1 MKLYMVF
8 LTLSLPFTRL
18 FAFQNK
24 AFFHSTCM
32 DGSRAVSTQKLFAR
46 QKKNVDAKSA
56 AAAEL
61 YKPRT
66 ENQALYVK
74 YLTDIASPI
83 VVGVG
88 PAGSGKT
95 LFACNQAV
103 AALRAGFI
111 QKIILTRPIVP
122 VEEDIGFL
130 PGTLINKMDPWTR
143 PIFDILL
150 EFYPQK
156 DIDSMLRNGVLEI
169 SPLAYMRGRTF
180 KNAFVIADEMQN
192 SSPNQM
198 LMLTTRIG
206 EHSKLVITGD
216 LVQSDRSTANGLA
229 DFIGKI
235 RAYEKM
241 YPVDLAI
248 LKRSRELKQ
257 KDPLGIRIVEMENQ
271 DIQRSPI
278 VAKLLEIYSSGRGT
292 TVPPTT
298 PSLWGNAVSPTTPS
312 FPGVAIGQGGGV
324 GLGQD
329 GDDLDDVLG
338 HGISNST
345 SKGVFWKNIYCS
357 VEDTILNQRRIKSAP
372 ADSHSSWSMADKDL
386 NDAPEGRIEIF
397 SGLKNGA
404 TNTTS
409 IHNTTTTNTT
419 SIHNT
424 TTTNATVNI
433 SLNNIPGVSS
443 QTAEK
448 YKNIRDNDAALM
460 PLRSNITKSNYY
472 PWKPMDI

>member
-1 MKLYMVF
+1 MG
-8 LTLSLPFTRL
+8 
-18 FAFQNK
+18 FQNK
-24 AFFHSTCM
+24 AFLRSIHGLGT
-32 DGSRAVSTQKLFAR
+32 RALSSHKLFAR
-46 QKKNVDAKSA
+46 QKKNADSKTT
-56 AAAEL
+56 AAEL

-74 YLTDIASPI
+74 YLTDISTPI

-103 AALRAGFI
+103 AALRAGFV

-130 PGTLINKMDPWTR
+130 PGSLINKMDPWTR

-156 DIDSMLRNGVLEI
+156 DIDSMLHNGVLEI

-180 KNAFVIADEMQN
+180 KRAFVIADEMQN

-206 EHSKLVITGD
+206 EQSKLVITGD
-216 LVQSDRSTANGLA
+216 LAQSDRGSVNGLA

-235 RAYEKM
+235 RAYEKT
-241 YPVDLAI
+241 VHTDLVETTR
-248 LKRSRELKQ
+248 KHDKES
-257 KDPLGIRIVEMENQ
+257 LGIRIVEMENQ

-278 VAKLLEIYSSGRGT
+278 VAKLLKIYGGGT

-312 FPGVAIGQGGGV
+312 FPGVGIGQRGGV
-324 GLGQD
+324 GVGQD
-329 GDDLDDVLG
+329 GDDLDDVIG

-345 SKGVFWKNIYCS
+345 TKDVFWKNIYCS

-372 ADSHSSWSMADKDL
+372 ADSHSSWSMTDKDL

-397 SGLKNGA
+397 SGLKNVA

-409 IHNTTTTNTT
+409 IH
-419 SIHNT
+419 
-424 TTTNATVNI
+424 TTNATVNI
-433 SLNNIPGVSS
+433 SLNNIPGVASH
-443 QTAEK
+443 TAQL
-448 YKNIRDNDAALM
+448 YKNIPDNDAALI

>member
-8 LTLSLPFTRL
+8 LSLSLQFTRIIG
-18 FAFQNK
+18 FQNK
-24 AFFHSTCM
+24 AFFHTINGL
-32 DGSRAVSTQKLFAR
+32 GSRELSTYKLFAR
-46 QKKNVDAKSA
+46 NKKNMDSKPS
-56 AAAEL
+56 AAEL

-74 YLTDIASPI
+74 YLTDISTPI

-103 AALRAGFI
+103 AALRAGFV

-130 PGTLINKMDPWTR
+130 PGSLINKMDPWTR

-156 DIDSMLRNGVLEI
+156 DIDNMLHNGVLEI

-180 KNAFVIADEMQN
+180 KRAFVIADEMQN

-206 EHSKLVITGD
+206 EQSKLVITGD
-216 LVQSDRSTANGLA
+216 LVQSDRGSVNGLA

-235 RAYEKM
+235 RAYEKT
-241 YPVDLAI
+241 VHTDLVETRR
-248 LKRSRELKQ
+248 KHDKES
-257 KDPLGIRIVEMENQ
+257 LGIRIVEMENQ

-278 VAKLLEIYSSGRGT
+278 VAKLLKIYGGGT

-298 PSLWGNAVSPTTPS
+298 PSLPGGNVGAR
-312 FPGVAIGQGGGV
+312 GGV
-324 GLGQD
+324 GLGEKGGARVGVNGGVRLGEEVD
-329 GDDLDDVLG
+329 DILAYGVDVSDTIRAGDNM
-338 HGISNST
+338 NST
-345 SKGVFWKNIYCS
+345 TKGVFWKSIYCS
-357 VEDTILNQRRIKSAP
+357 VEDTIL
-372 ADSHSSWSMADKDL
+372 
-386 NDAPEGRIEIF
+386 
-397 SGLKNGA
+397 KNVA

-409 IHNTTTTNTT
+409 INNTM
-419 SIHNT
+419 
-424 TTTNATVNI
+424 TTNATVNI
-433 SLNNIPGVSS
+433 SLNNIPGVAS
-443 QTAEK
+443 QTVENHK
-448 YKNIRDNDAALM
+448 SIRDSDAALM
-460 PLRSNITKSNYY
+460 PLRSNITKSKYY
-472 PWKPMDI
+472 PWEPMDI

>member
-8 LTLSLPFTRL
+8 LSLSLQFTRIIG
-18 FAFQNK
+18 FQNK
-24 AFFHSTCM
+24 AFFHTINGL
-32 DGSRAVSTQKLFAR
+32 GSRELSTYKLFAR
-46 QKKNVDAKSA
+46 NKKNMDSNPS
-56 AAAEL
+56 AAEL

-74 YLTDIASPI
+74 YLTDISTPI

-103 AALRAGFI
+103 AALRAGFV

-130 PGTLINKMDPWTR
+130 PGSLINKMDPWTR

-156 DIDSMLRNGVLEI
+156 DIDNMLHNGVLEI

-180 KNAFVIADEMQN
+180 KRAFVIADEMQN

-206 EHSKLVITGD
+206 EQSKLVITGD
-216 LVQSDRSTANGLA
+216 LVQSDRGSVNGLA

-241 YPVDLAI
+241 YPVDLAA
-248 LKRSRELKQ
+248 LKRNRELKH

-278 VAKLLEIYSSGRGT
+278 VAKLLKIYGGET
-292 TVPPTT
+292 
-298 PSLWGNAVSPTTPS
+298 LVSPTTPS
-312 FPGVAIGQGGGV
+312 FSSARGETEVDDILAYGVDVSDNIRPGGNM
-324 GLGQD
+324 
-329 GDDLDDVLG
+329 
-338 HGISNST
+338 NST
-345 SKGVFWKNIYCS
+345 TKGVFWKSIYCS
-357 VEDTILNQRRIKSAP
+357 VEDTIL
-372 ADSHSSWSMADKDL
+372 
-386 NDAPEGRIEIF
+386 
-397 SGLKNGA
+397 KNVA
-404 TNTTS
+404 
-409 IHNTTTTNTT
+409 TNTT

-433 SLNNIPGVSS
+433 SLNNIPGVASH
-443 QTAEK
+443 TVENH
-448 YKNIRDNDAALM
+448 KNIRDNDAALM
-460 PLRSNITKSNYY
+460 PLRSNITKSKYY
-472 PWKPMDI
+472 PWEPMDI

>member
-8 LTLSLPFTRL
+8 LSLSLQFTRIIG
-18 FAFQNK
+18 FQNK
-24 AFFHSTCM
+24 AFFHSIHGLGT
-32 DGSRAVSTQKLFAR
+32 RALSSHKLFAR
-46 QKKNVDAKSA
+46 NKKNVDSKPSA
-56 AAAEL
+56 TEL

-74 YLTDIASPI
+74 YLTDISTPI

-103 AALRAGFI
+103 AALRAGFV

-130 PGTLINKMDPWTR
+130 PGSLINKMDPWTR

-156 DIDSMLRNGVLEI
+156 DIDSMLHNGVLEI

-180 KNAFVIADEMQN
+180 KRAFVIADEMQN

-206 EHSKLVITGD
+206 EQSKLVITGD
-216 LVQSDRSTANGLA
+216 LVQSDRGSVNGLA

-235 RAYEKM
+235 RAYEKT
-241 YPVDLAI
+241 VHTDLVETRR
-248 LKRSRELKQ
+248 KNYKES
-257 KDPLGIRIVEMENQ
+257 LGIRIIEMENQ

-278 VAKLLEIYSSGRGT
+278 VAKLLKIYGGET
-292 TVPPTT
+292 K
-298 PSLWGNAVSPTTPS
+298 VSPTTPS
-312 FPGVAIGQGGGV
+312 FSSARVGVNVGERLGEEVDDILAYGV
-324 GLGQD
+324 D
-329 GDDLDDVLG
+329 VSDNVRAGDNM
-338 HGISNST
+338 NST

-357 VEDTILNQRRIKSAP
+357 VEDTIL
-372 ADSHSSWSMADKDL
+372 
-386 NDAPEGRIEIF
+386 
-397 SGLKNGA
+397 KNVA
-404 TNTTS
+404 
-409 IHNTTTTNTT
+409 TNTT

-433 SLNNIPGVSS
+433 SLNNIPGVACH
-443 QTAEK
+443 TVENH
-448 YKNIRDNDAALM
+448 KNIRDNDAALM
-460 PLRSNITKSNYY
+460 PLRSNITKSKYY
-472 PWKPMDI
+472 PWEPMDI

>member
-1 MKLYMVF
+1 MG
-8 LTLSLPFTRL
+8 
-18 FAFQNK
+18 FQNK
-24 AFFHSTCM
+24 AFFHTINGL
-32 DGSRAVSTQKLFAR
+32 GSRELSTYKLFAR
-46 QKKNVDAKSA
+46 NKKNMDAKPP
-56 AAAEL
+56 AAEL

-66 ENQALYVK
+66 DNQALYVK
-74 YLTDIASPI
+74 YLTDISTPI

-103 AALRAGFI
+103 AALRAGFV

-130 PGTLINKMDPWTR
+130 PGSLINKMDPWTR

-156 DIDSMLRNGVLEI
+156 DIDSMLHNGVLEI

-180 KNAFVIADEMQN
+180 KRAFVIADEMQN

-206 EHSKLVITGD
+206 EQSKLVITGD
-216 LVQSDRSTANGLA
+216 LVQSDRGSVNGLA

-241 YPVDLAI
+241 YPVDLAA
-248 LKRSRELKQ
+248 LKRNRELKH

-278 VAKLLEIYSSGRGT
+278 VAKLLKIYSSSRGT

-298 PSLWGNAVSPTTPS
+298 PSL
-312 FPGVAIGQGGGV
+312 PGVAIGQRGGQGV
-324 GLGQD
+324 GQGVGQRGGQGVGQGVGQD
-329 GDDLDDVLG
+329 SDDLDDVLG
-338 HGISNST
+338 NGVSNST
-345 SKGVFWKNIYCS
+345 TKDVFWKSIYCS
-357 VEDTILNQRRIKSAP
+357 VEDTIL
-372 ADSHSSWSMADKDL
+372 
-386 NDAPEGRIEIF
+386 
-397 SGLKNGA
+397 KNVG

-409 IHNTTTTNTT
+409 IQN
-419 SIHNT
+419 
-424 TTTNATVNI
+424 TTNATVNI
-433 SLNNIPGVSS
+433 SLNNIPGVSTRTVENHKS
-443 QTAEK
+443 
-448 YKNIRDNDAALM
+448 IRDSDAALM

-472 PWKPMDI
+472 PWEPMDI

>member
-8 LTLSLPFTRL
+8 LSLSLPFTRIMG
-18 FAFQNK
+18 FQNK
-24 AFFHSTCM
+24 AFLRSIHGLGT
-32 DGSRAVSTQKLFAR
+32 RALSSHKLFAR

-56 AAAEL
+56 VTEL

-74 YLTDIASPI
+74 YLTDISTPI

-103 AALRAGFI
+103 AALRAGFV

-130 PGTLINKMDPWTR
+130 PGSLINKMDPWTR

-156 DIDSMLRNGVLEI
+156 DIDSMLHNGVLEI

-180 KNAFVIADEMQN
+180 KRAFVIADEMQN

-206 EHSKLVITGD
+206 EQSKLVITGD
-216 LVQSDRSTANGLA
+216 LAQSDRGSANGLA

-235 RAYEKM
+235 RAYEKT
-241 YPVDLAI
+241 VHTDLVETTR
-248 LKRSRELKQ
+248 KHDKES
-257 KDPLGIRIVEMENQ
+257 LGIHIVEMENQ

-278 VAKLLEIYSSGRGT
+278 VAKLLKIYSSRGT

-298 PSLWGNAVSPTTPS
+298 PSLWGNVVSPTTPS
-312 FPGVAIGQGGGV
+312 FPGVGIGGRGTTVPGVAI
-324 GLGQD
+324 GQD

-338 HGISNST
+338 HGVSNST

-357 VEDTILNQRRIKSAP
+357 VEDTVLNQRRIKSAP
-372 ADSHSSWSMADKDL
+372 ADSHSSWSMTDKDL
-386 NDAPEGRIEIF
+386 NDAPEERIEIF
-397 SGLKNGA
+397 SGLKNVV
-404 TNTTS
+404 S
-409 IHNTTTTNTT
+409 
-419 SIHNT
+419 ST

-433 SLNNIPGVSS
+433 SLNNIPGVASH
-443 QTAEK
+443 TAQL
-448 YKNIRDNDAALM
+448 YKNIPDNDAALI

>member
-8 LTLSLPFTRL
+8 LSLSLPFTRV
-18 FAFQNK
+18 FGFQNK
-24 AFFHSTCM
+24 AFLRSIHGLGTRSL
-32 DGSRAVSTQKLFAR
+32 SSHKLFAR
-46 QKKNVDAKSA
+46 QKKNADSKTT
-56 AAAEL
+56 AAEL

-74 YLTDIASPI
+74 YLTDISTPI

-103 AALRAGFI
+103 AALRAGFV

-130 PGTLINKMDPWTR
+130 PGSLINKMDPWTR

-156 DIDSMLRNGVLEI
+156 DIDSMLHNGVLEI

-180 KNAFVIADEMQN
+180 KRAFVIADEMQN

-206 EHSKLVITGD
+206 EQSKLVITGD
-216 LVQSDRSTANGLA
+216 LAQSDRGSVNGLA

-235 RAYEKM
+235 RAYEKT
-241 YPVDLAI
+241 VHTDLVETTR
-248 LKRSRELKQ
+248 KHDKES
-257 KDPLGIRIVEMENQ
+257 LGIRIVEMENQ

-278 VAKLLEIYSSGRGT
+278 VAKLLKIYGGGT

-298 PSLWGNAVSPTTPS
+298 PSLWGNAVSPTSPS
-312 FPGVAIGQGGGV
+312 FPGVGIGQRGGV
-324 GLGQD
+324 GVGQEV
-329 GDDLDDVLG
+329 GQGLDDLDDILG
-338 HGISNST
+338 NGVSNST
-345 SKGVFWKNIYCS
+345 SKAVFWKNIYCS
-357 VEDTILNQRRIKSAP
+357 VEDTVLNQRRIKSAP
-372 ADSHSSWSMADKDL
+372 ADSHSSRSMTDKDV
-386 NDAPEGRIEIF
+386 NDA
-397 SGLKNGA
+397 L
-404 TNTTS
+404 NTSS
-409 IHNTTTTNTT
+409 IY
-419 SIHNT
+419 II

-433 SLNNIPGVSS
+433 SLNNIPGVASH
-443 QTAEK
+443 TAQL
-448 YKNIRDNDAALM
+448 YKNIPDNDAALI

>member
-8 LTLSLPFTRL
+8 LSLSLPFTRV
-18 FAFQNK
+18 FGFQNK
-24 AFFHSTCM
+24 AFLRSIHGLGTRSL
-32 DGSRAVSTQKLFAR
+32 SSHKLFAR
-46 QKKNVDAKSA
+46 QKKNADSKST
-56 AAAEL
+56 AAEL

-74 YLTDIASPI
+74 YLTDISTPI

-103 AALRAGFI
+103 AALRAGFV

-130 PGTLINKMDPWTR
+130 PGSLINKMDPWTR

-156 DIDSMLRNGVLEI
+156 DIDSMLHNGVLEI

-180 KNAFVIADEMQN
+180 KLAFVIADEMQN

-206 EHSKLVITGD
+206 EQSKLVITGD
-216 LVQSDRSTANGLA
+216 LAQSDRGSMNGLA

-235 RAYEKM
+235 RAYEKT
-241 YPVDLAI
+241 VHTDLVETTR
-248 LKRSRELKQ
+248 KHDKES
-257 KDPLGIRIVEMENQ
+257 LGIRIVEMENQ

-278 VAKLLEIYSSGRGT
+278 VAKLLKIYGGGT

-312 FPGVAIGQGGGV
+312 LWGNAVSPTTPSFPGVGIGQGGGV
-324 GLGQD
+324 GVGQGGGVGVGQD
-329 GDDLDDVLG
+329 GDDLDDVIG

-345 SKGVFWKNIYCS
+345 TKDVFWKNIYCS
-357 VEDTILNQRRIKSAP
+357 VEDTVLNQRRIKSAP
-372 ADSHSSWSMADKDL
+372 ADSHSSRSMTDKDL
-386 NDAPEGRIEIF
+386 
-397 SGLKNGA
+397 KNVA

-409 IHNTTTTNTT
+409 IH
-419 SIHNT
+419 
-424 TTTNATVNI
+424 TTNATGNI
-433 SLNNIPGVSS
+433 SLNNIPGVASH
-443 QTAEK
+443 TAEL
-448 YKNIRDNDAALM
+448 YKNIPDNDAALI

>member
-1 MKLYMVF
+1 MVF
-8 LTLSLPFTRL
+8 LSLSLQFTRIIG
-18 FAFQNK
+18 FQNK
-24 AFFHSTCM
+24 AFFHSIHGLGT
-32 DGSRAVSTQKLFAR
+32 RALSSHKLFAR
-46 QKKNVDAKSA
+46 NKKNVDSKPSA
-56 AAAEL
+56 TEL

-74 YLTDIASPI
+74 YLTDISTPI

-103 AALRAGFI
+103 AALRAGFV

-130 PGTLINKMDPWTR
+130 PGSLINKMDPWTR

-156 DIDSMLRNGVLEI
+156 DIDSMLHNGVLEI

-180 KNAFVIADEMQN
+180 KRAFVIADEMQN

-206 EHSKLVITGD
+206 EQSKLVITGD
-216 LVQSDRSTANGLA
+216 LVQSDRGSVNGLA

-235 RAYEKM
+235 RAYEKT
-241 YPVDLAI
+241 VHTDLVETRR
-248 LKRSRELKQ
+248 KNYKES
-257 KDPLGIRIVEMENQ
+257 LGIRIIEMENQ

-278 VAKLLEIYSSGRGT
+278 VAKLLKIYGGET
-292 TVPPTT
+292 K
-298 PSLWGNAVSPTTPS
+298 VSPTTPS
-312 FPGVAIGQGGGV
+312 FSSARVGVNVGERLGEEVDDILAYGV
-324 GLGQD
+324 D
-329 GDDLDDVLG
+329 VSDNVRAGDNM
-338 HGISNST
+338 NST

-357 VEDTILNQRRIKSAP
+357 VEDTIL
-372 ADSHSSWSMADKDL
+372 
-386 NDAPEGRIEIF
+386 
-397 SGLKNGA
+397 KNVA
-404 TNTTS
+404 
-409 IHNTTTTNTT
+409 TNTT

-433 SLNNIPGVSS
+433 SLNNIPGVACH
-443 QTAEK
+443 TVENH
-448 YKNIRDNDAALM
+448 KNIRDNDAALM
-460 PLRSNITKSNYY
+460 PLRSNITKSKYY
-472 PWKPMDI
+472 PWEPMDI

>member
-1 MKLYMVF
+1 MKLIMY
-8 LTLSLPFTRL
+8 LITLSLQFSRTISFQHKAIFTNLNRH
-18 FAFQNK
+18 
-24 AFFHSTCM
+24 FHSSPLLYARPKKIDKINDNTYNKNY
-32 DGSRAVSTQKLFAR
+32 DKVS
-46 QKKNVDAKSA
+46 SS
-56 AAAEL
+56 L

-74 YLTDIASPI
+74 YLTDITTPI

-156 DIDSMLRNGVLEI
+156 DIDSMLHNGVLEI

-180 KNAFVIADEMQN
+180 KRAFVIADEMQN

-206 EHSKLVITGD
+206 EQSKLVITGD
-216 LVQSDRSTANGLA
+216 LAQSARGSMNGLA

-235 RAYEKM
+235 RAYEKT
-241 YPVDLAI
+241 VHTDLVETTR
-248 LKRSRELKQ
+248 KHDKES
-257 KDPLGIRIVEMENQ
+257 LGIRIVEMENQ

-278 VAKLLEIYSSGRGT
+278 VAKLLKIYGGGT

-298 PSLWGNAVSPTTPS
+298 PS
-312 FPGVAIGQGGGV
+312 FPGMRLNERGGV
-324 GLGQD
+324 GAGQEV
-329 GDDLDDVLG
+329 GQEVGQGLDDLDDILG
-338 HGISNST
+338 DGVSNST

-357 VEDTILNQRRIKSAP
+357 VEDTVLNQRRIKSAP
-372 ADSHSSWSMADKDL
+372 ADSHSSWSMTDKDL

-397 SGLKNGA
+397 SGLKNVA

-409 IHNTTTTNTT
+409 IH
-419 SIHNT
+419 
-424 TTTNATVNI
+424 TTNATVNI
-433 SLNNIPGVSS
+433 SLNNIPGVASH
-443 QTAEK
+443 TAQL
-448 YKNIRDNDAALM
+448 YKNIPDNDAALI

>member
-8 LTLSLPFTRL
+8 LSLSLPFTCV
-18 FAFQNK
+18 FGFQNK
-24 AFFHSTCM
+24 AFLRSIHGLGTRSL
-32 DGSRAVSTQKLFAR
+32 SSHKLFAR
-46 QKKNVDAKSA
+46 QKKNADSKTT
-56 AAAEL
+56 AAEL

-74 YLTDIASPI
+74 YLTDISTPI

-103 AALRAGFI
+103 AALRAGFV

-130 PGTLINKMDPWTR
+130 PGSLINKMDPWTR

-156 DIDSMLRNGVLEI
+156 DIDSMLHNGVLEI

-180 KNAFVIADEMQN
+180 KRAFVIADEMQN

-206 EHSKLVITGD
+206 EQSKLVITGD
-216 LVQSDRSTANGLA
+216 LVQSDRGSVNGLA

-235 RAYEKM
+235 RAYEKT
-241 YPVDLAI
+241 VHTDLVETTR
-248 LKRSRELKQ
+248 KHDKES
-257 KDPLGIRIVEMENQ
+257 LGIRIVEMENQ

-278 VAKLLEIYSSGRGT
+278 VAKLLKIYGGGT

-312 FPGVAIGQGGGV
+312 FPGVGIGQRGGV
-324 GLGQD
+324 GVGQD
-329 GDDLDDVLG
+329 GDDLDDVIG

-345 SKGVFWKNIYCS
+345 TKDVFWKNIYCS

-372 ADSHSSWSMADKDL
+372 ADSHSSWSMTDKDL

-397 SGLKNGA
+397 SGLKNVA

-409 IHNTTTTNTT
+409 IH
-419 SIHNT
+419 
-424 TTTNATVNI
+424 TTNATVNI
-433 SLNNIPGVSS
+433 SLNNIPGVACH
-443 QTAEK
+443 TVENH
-448 YKNIRDNDAALM
+448 KNIRDNDAALM
-460 PLRSNITKSNYY
+460 PLRSNITKSKYY
-472 PWKPMDI
+472 PWEPMDI

>member
-8 LTLSLPFTRL
+8 LSLSLPFTRV
-18 FAFQNK
+18 FGFQNK
-24 AFFHSTCM
+24 AFLRSIHGLGT
-32 DGSRAVSTQKLFAR
+32 RALSSHKLFAR
-46 QKKNVDAKSA
+46 QKKNADSKTT
-56 AAAEL
+56 AAEL

-74 YLTDIASPI
+74 YLTDISTPI

-103 AALRAGFI
+103 AALRAGFV

-130 PGTLINKMDPWTR
+130 PGSLINKMDPWTR

-156 DIDSMLRNGVLEI
+156 DIDSMLHNGVLEI

-180 KNAFVIADEMQN
+180 KRAFVIADEMQN

-206 EHSKLVITGD
+206 EQSKLVITGD
-216 LVQSDRSTANGLA
+216 LAQSDRSAANGLA

-235 RAYEKM
+235 RAYEKT
-241 YPVDLAI
+241 VHTDLVETRR
-248 LKRSRELKQ
+248 KHDKES
-257 KDPLGIRIVEMENQ
+257 LGIRIVEMENQ

-278 VAKLLEIYSSGRGT
+278 VAKLLKIYGGGT

-298 PSLWGNAVSPTTPS
+298 PSLPGGNV
-312 FPGVAIGQGGGV
+312 GERGGV
-324 GLGQD
+324 GLGEKGGVGLGEKGGARVGERGGARVGVNGGVGIDQGVD
-329 GDDLDDVLG
+329 DILAYGVEVRAGDNM
-338 HGISNST
+338 NST

-357 VEDTILNQRRIKSAP
+357 VEDTI
-372 ADSHSSWSMADKDL
+372 
-386 NDAPEGRIEIF
+386 F
-397 SGLKNGA
+397 KNVA
-404 TNTTS
+404 
-409 IHNTTTTNTT
+409 TNTT

-433 SLNNIPGVSS
+433 SLNNIPGVVSH
-443 QTAEK
+443 TAQL
-448 YKNIRDNDAALM
+448 YKNIPDNDAALI

>member
-8 LTLSLPFTRL
+8 LSLSLQFTRIIG
-18 FAFQNK
+18 FQNK
-24 AFFHSTCM
+24 AFFHTINGL
-32 DGSRAVSTQKLFAR
+32 GSRELSTYKLFAR
-46 QKKNVDAKSA
+46 NKKNIDAKPFA
-56 AAAEL
+56 NEL

-66 ENQALYVK
+66 DNQALYVK
-74 YLTDIASPI
+74 YLTDISTPI

-103 AALRAGFI
+103 AALRAGFV

-130 PGTLINKMDPWTR
+130 PGSLINKMDPWTR

-156 DIDSMLRNGVLEI
+156 DIDNMLHNGVLEI

-180 KNAFVIADEMQN
+180 KRAFVIADEMQN

-206 EHSKLVITGD
+206 EQSKLVITGD
-216 LVQSDRSTANGLA
+216 LVQSDRGSVNGLA

-241 YPVDLAI
+241 YPVDLAA
-248 LKRSRELKQ
+248 LKRNRELKH

-278 VAKLLEIYSSGRGT
+278 VAKLLKIYGGET
-292 TVPPTT
+292 
-298 PSLWGNAVSPTTPS
+298 LVSPTTPS
-312 FPGVAIGQGGGV
+312 FSSARGETEVDDILAYGVDVSDNVRA
-324 GLGQD
+324 
-329 GDDLDDVLG
+329 GDNM
-338 HGISNST
+338 NST
-345 SKGVFWKNIYCS
+345 TKGVFWKSIYCS
-357 VEDTILNQRRIKSAP
+357 VEDTIL
-372 ADSHSSWSMADKDL
+372 
-386 NDAPEGRIEIF
+386 
-397 SGLKNGA
+397 KNVA

-409 IHNTTTTNTT
+409 INNTM
-419 SIHNT
+419 
-424 TTTNATVNI
+424 TTNATVNI
-433 SLNNIPGVSS
+433 SLNNIPGVAS
-443 QTAEK
+443 QTVENHK
-448 YKNIRDNDAALM
+448 SIRDSDAALM
-460 PLRSNITKSNYY
+460 PLRSNITKSKYY
-472 PWKPMDI
+472 PWEPMDI

>member
-8 LTLSLPFTRL
+8 LTLSIPFTRL

-24 AFFHSTCM
+24 AFFHSTLI
-32 DGSRAVSTQKLFAR
+32 DGSRAFSTQKLYAR
-46 QKKNVDAKSA
+46 QKKNVESKS

-74 YLTDIASPI
+74 YLTDITTPI

-103 AALRAGFI
+103 SALRAGFI

-130 PGTLINKMDPWTR
+130 PGSLINKMDPWTR

-156 DIDSMLRNGVLEI
+156 DIDSMLHNGVLEI

-180 KNAFVIADEMQN
+180 KRAFVIADEMQN

-206 EHSKLVITGD
+206 EQSKLVITGD
-216 LVQSDRSTANGLA
+216 LAQSDRSTANGLA

-241 YPVDLAI
+241 YPVDLAL
-248 LKRSRELKQ
+248 LKRNRELKY

-278 VAKLLEIYSSGRGT
+278 VAKLLDIYSLKGGTTVSPTTPSLWGT

-298 PSLWGNAVSPTTPS
+298 PSL
-312 FPGVAIGQGGGV
+312 PGVAIGQGV
-324 GLGQD
+324 GQD
-329 GDDLDDVLG
+329 GDDLDDVVG
-338 HGISNST
+338 HGVSNST

-357 VEDTILNQRRIKSAP
+357 VEDTIL
-372 ADSHSSWSMADKDL
+372 
-386 NDAPEGRIEIF
+386 
-397 SGLKNGA
+397 KNVA
-404 TNTTS
+404 TNT
-409 IHNTTTTNTT
+409 
-419 SIHNT
+419 IHNT

-433 SLNNIPGVSS
+433 SLNNIPGVASH
-443 QTAEK
+443 TVENH
-448 YKNIRDNDAALM
+448 KNIRDNDAALM
-460 PLRSNITKSNYY
+460 PLRSNITKSKYY
-472 PWKPMDI
+472 PWEPMDI

>member
-1 MKLYMVF
+1 MVF
-8 LTLSLPFTRL
+8 LSLSLQFTRIIG
-18 FAFQNK
+18 FQNK
-24 AFFHSTCM
+24 AFFHSIHGLGTRTL
-32 DGSRAVSTQKLFAR
+32 SSHKLFAR
-46 QKKNVDAKSA
+46 NKKNVDSKPS
-56 AAAEL
+56 AAEL

-74 YLTDIASPI
+74 YLTDISTPI

-103 AALRAGFI
+103 AALRAGFV

-130 PGTLINKMDPWTR
+130 PGSLINKMDPWTR

-156 DIDSMLRNGVLEI
+156 DIDSMLHNGVLEI

-180 KNAFVIADEMQN
+180 KRAFVIADEMQN

-206 EHSKLVITGD
+206 EQSKLVITGD
-216 LVQSDRSTANGLA
+216 LVQSDRGSVNGLA

-235 RAYEKM
+235 RAYEKT
-241 YPVDLAI
+241 VHTDLVETRR
-248 LKRSRELKQ
+248 KNYKEL
-257 KDPLGIRIVEMENQ
+257 LGIRIIEMENQ

-278 VAKLLEIYSSGRGT
+278 VAKLLKIYSRGT
-292 TVPPTT
+292 VVPPTT
-298 PSLWGNAVSPTTPS
+298 PSLPGGNV
-312 FPGVAIGQGGGV
+312 GVNGGV
-324 GLGQD
+324 GIGEKGGARVGLNGGVRLGED
-329 GDDLDDVLG
+329 VDDILAYGVDVSDNIRAGDNM
-338 HGISNST
+338 NST

-357 VEDTILNQRRIKSAP
+357 VEDTIL
-372 ADSHSSWSMADKDL
+372 
-386 NDAPEGRIEIF
+386 
-397 SGLKNGA
+397 KNVA
-404 TNTTS
+404 
-409 IHNTTTTNTT
+409 TNTT

-433 SLNNIPGVSS
+433 SLNNIPGVACH
-443 QTAEK
+443 TVENH
-448 YKNIRDNDAALM
+448 KNIRDNDAALM
-460 PLRSNITKSNYY
+460 PLRSNITKSKYY
-472 PWKPMDI
+472 PWEPMDI

>member
-8 LTLSLPFTRL
+8 LSLSLPFTRIMG
-18 FAFQNK
+18 FQNK
-24 AFFHSTCM
+24 AFLRSIHGLGT
-32 DGSRAVSTQKLFAR
+32 RALSSHKLFAR
-46 QKKNVDAKSA
+46 QKKNADSKTT
-56 AAAEL
+56 AAEL

-74 YLTDIASPI
+74 YLTDISTPI

-103 AALRAGFI
+103 AALRAGFV

-130 PGTLINKMDPWTR
+130 PGSLINKMDPWTR

-156 DIDSMLRNGVLEI
+156 DIDSMLHNGVLEI

-180 KNAFVIADEMQN
+180 KRAFVIADEMQN

-206 EHSKLVITGD
+206 EQSKLVITGD
-216 LVQSDRSTANGLA
+216 LAQSDRGSVNGLA

-235 RAYEKM
+235 RAYEKT
-241 YPVDLAI
+241 VHTDLVETTR
-248 LKRSRELKQ
+248 KHDKES
-257 KDPLGIRIVEMENQ
+257 LGIRIVEMENQ

-278 VAKLLEIYSSGRGT
+278 VAKLLKIYGGGT

-312 FPGVAIGQGGGV
+312 FPGVGIGQRGGV
-324 GLGQD
+324 GVGQD
-329 GDDLDDVLG
+329 GDDLDDVIG

-345 SKGVFWKNIYCS
+345 TKDVFWKNIYCS

-372 ADSHSSWSMADKDL
+372 ADSHSSWSMTDKDL

-397 SGLKNGA
+397 SGLKNVA

-409 IHNTTTTNTT
+409 IH
-419 SIHNT
+419 
-424 TTTNATVNI
+424 TTNATVNI
-433 SLNNIPGVSS
+433 SLNNIPGVASH
-443 QTAEK
+443 TAQL
-448 YKNIRDNDAALM
+448 YKNIPDNDAALI

>member
-8 LTLSLPFTRL
+8 LSLSLQFTRIIG
-18 FAFQNK
+18 FQNK
-24 AFFHSTCM
+24 AFFHTINGL
-32 DGSRAVSTQKLFAR
+32 GSRELSTYKLFAR
-46 QKKNVDAKSA
+46 NKKNVDSKPS
-56 AAAEL
+56 AAEL

-74 YLTDIASPI
+74 YLTDISTPI

-103 AALRAGFI
+103 AALRAGFV

-130 PGTLINKMDPWTR
+130 PGSLINKMDPWTR

-156 DIDSMLRNGVLEI
+156 DIDNMLHNGVLEI

-180 KNAFVIADEMQN
+180 KHAFVIADEMQN

-206 EHSKLVITGD
+206 EQSKLVITGD
-216 LVQSDRSTANGLA
+216 LVQSDRGSVNGLA

-241 YPVDLAI
+241 YPVDLAA
-248 LKRSRELKQ
+248 LKRNRELKH

-278 VAKLLEIYSSGRGT
+278 VAKLLKIYGGET
-292 TVPPTT
+292 
-298 PSLWGNAVSPTTPS
+298 LVSPTTPS
-312 FPGVAIGQGGGV
+312 FSSARGETEADDILTYGVDVSDNIRA
-324 GLGQD
+324 
-329 GDDLDDVLG
+329 GDNM
-338 HGISNST
+338 NST

-357 VEDTILNQRRIKSAP
+357 VEDTIL
-372 ADSHSSWSMADKDL
+372 
-386 NDAPEGRIEIF
+386 
-397 SGLKNGA
+397 KNVA
-404 TNTTS
+404 
-409 IHNTTTTNTT
+409 TNTT

-433 SLNNIPGVSS
+433 SLNNIPGVASH
-443 QTAEK
+443 TVENH
-448 YKNIRDNDAALM
+448 KNIRDNDAALM
-460 PLRSNITKSNYY
+460 PLRSNITKSKYY
-472 PWKPMDI
+472 PWEPMDI

>member
-8 LTLSLPFTRL
+8 LSLSLPFTRV
-18 FAFQNK
+18 FGFQNK
-24 AFFHSTCM
+24 AFLRSIHGLGTRSL
-32 DGSRAVSTQKLFAR
+32 SSHKLFAR
-46 QKKNVDAKSA
+46 QKKNADSKTT
-56 AAAEL
+56 AAEL

-74 YLTDIASPI
+74 YLTDISTPI

-103 AALRAGFI
+103 AALRAGFV

-130 PGTLINKMDPWTR
+130 PGSLINKMDPWTR

-156 DIDSMLRNGVLEI
+156 DIDSMLHNGVLEI

-180 KNAFVIADEMQN
+180 KRAFVIADEMQN

-206 EHSKLVITGD
+206 EQSKLVITGD
-216 LVQSDRSTANGLA
+216 LVQSDRGSTNGLA

-235 RAYEKM
+235 RAYEKT
-241 YPVDLAI
+241 VHTDLVETTR
-248 LKRSRELKQ
+248 KHDKES
-257 KDPLGIRIVEMENQ
+257 LGIRIVEMENQ

-278 VAKLLEIYSSGRGT
+278 VAKLLKIYGGGT

-312 FPGVAIGQGGGV
+312 FPGVGIGQRGGV
-324 GLGQD
+324 GVGQD
-329 GDDLDDVLG
+329 GDDLDDVIG

-345 SKGVFWKNIYCS
+345 TKDVFWKNIYCS

-372 ADSHSSWSMADKDL
+372 ADSHSSWSMTDKDL
-386 NDAPEGRIEIF
+386 
-397 SGLKNGA
+397 KNVA

-409 IHNTTTTNTT
+409 IH
-419 SIHNT
+419 
-424 TTTNATVNI
+424 TTNATVNI
-433 SLNNIPGVSS
+433 SLNNIPGVASH
-443 QTAEK
+443 TAQL
-448 YKNIRDNDAALM
+448 YKNIPDNDAALI

>member
-8 LTLSLPFTRL
+8 LSLSLQFTRIIG
-18 FAFQNK
+18 FQNK
-24 AFFHSTCM
+24 AFFHTINGL
-32 DGSRAVSTQKLFAR
+32 GSRELSTYKLFAR
-46 QKKNVDAKSA
+46 NKKNIDAKPFA
-56 AAAEL
+56 NEL

-66 ENQALYVK
+66 DNQALYVK
-74 YLTDIASPI
+74 YLTDISTPI

-103 AALRAGFI
+103 AALRAGFV

-130 PGTLINKMDPWTR
+130 PGSLINKMDPWTR

-156 DIDSMLRNGVLEI
+156 DIDNMLHNGVLEI

-180 KNAFVIADEMQN
+180 KRAFVIADEMQN

-206 EHSKLVITGD
+206 EQSKLVITGD
-216 LVQSDRSTANGLA
+216 LVQSDRGSVNGLA

-235 RAYEKM
+235 RAYEKT
-241 YPVDLAI
+241 VHTDLVETRR
-248 LKRSRELKQ
+248 KHDKES
-257 KDPLGIRIVEMENQ
+257 LGIRIVEMENQ

-278 VAKLLEIYSSGRGT
+278 VAKLLKIYGGGT

-298 PSLWGNAVSPTTPS
+298 PSFSSARGETEVDDILAYGVDVSDN
-312 FPGVAIGQGGGV
+312 VRA
-324 GLGQD
+324 
-329 GDDLDDVLG
+329 GDNM
-338 HGISNST
+338 NST
-345 SKGVFWKNIYCS
+345 TKGVFWKSIYCS
-357 VEDTILNQRRIKSAP
+357 VEDTIL
-372 ADSHSSWSMADKDL
+372 
-386 NDAPEGRIEIF
+386 
-397 SGLKNGA
+397 KNVA

-409 IHNTTTTNTT
+409 INNTM
-419 SIHNT
+419 
-424 TTTNATVNI
+424 TTNATVNI
-433 SLNNIPGVSS
+433 SLNNIPGVAS
-443 QTAEK
+443 QTVENHK
-448 YKNIRDNDAALM
+448 SIRDSDAALM
-460 PLRSNITKSNYY
+460 PLRSNITKSKYY
-472 PWKPMDI
+472 PWEPMDI

>member
-8 LTLSLPFTRL
+8 LSLSLQFTRIIG
-18 FAFQNK
+18 FQNK
-24 AFFHSTCM
+24 AFFHSIHGLGT
-32 DGSRAVSTQKLFAR
+32 RALSSHKLFAR
-46 QKKNVDAKSA
+46 NKKNVDSKPSA
-56 AAAEL
+56 TEL

-74 YLTDIASPI
+74 YLTDISTPI

-103 AALRAGFI
+103 AALRAGFV

-130 PGTLINKMDPWTR
+130 PGSLINKMDPWTR

-156 DIDSMLRNGVLEI
+156 DIDSMLHNGVLEI

-180 KNAFVIADEMQN
+180 KRAFVIADEMQN

-206 EHSKLVITGD
+206 EQSKLVITGD
-216 LVQSDRSTANGLA
+216 LVQSDRGSVNGLA

-235 RAYEKM
+235 RAYEKT
-241 YPVDLAI
+241 VHTDLVETRR
-248 LKRSRELKQ
+248 KNYKES
-257 KDPLGIRIVEMENQ
+257 LGIRIVEMENQ

-278 VAKLLEIYSSGRGT
+278 VAKLLKIYSSSRGT

-298 PSLWGNAVSPTTPS
+298 PSLPGGNVGERV
-312 FPGVAIGQGGGV
+312 GVNGGARVGVNGGV
-324 GLGQD
+324 RLGEEVD
-329 GDDLDDVLG
+329 DILAYGVDVSDNIRAGDNM
-338 HGISNST
+338 NST

-357 VEDTILNQRRIKSAP
+357 VEDTIL
-372 ADSHSSWSMADKDL
+372 
-386 NDAPEGRIEIF
+386 
-397 SGLKNGA
+397 KNVA
-404 TNTTS
+404 
-409 IHNTTTTNTT
+409 TNTT

-433 SLNNIPGVSS
+433 SLNNIPGVACH
-443 QTAEK
+443 TVENH
-448 YKNIRDNDAALM
+448 KNIRDNDAALM
-460 PLRSNITKSNYY
+460 PLRSNITKSKYY
-472 PWKPMDI
+472 PWEPMDI

>member
-1 MKLYMVF
+1 MKLYMV
-8 LTLSLPFTRL
+8 LLSLSLPFTRV
-18 FAFQNK
+18 FGFQNK
-24 AFFHSTCM
+24 AFFHSIHGLGT
-32 DGSRAVSTQKLFAR
+32 RALSSHKLFAR
-46 QKKNVDAKSA
+46 NKKNVDSKPS
-56 AAAEL
+56 AAEL

-74 YLTDIASPI
+74 YLTDISTPI

-103 AALRAGFI
+103 AALRSGFV

-130 PGTLINKMDPWTR
+130 PGSLINKMDPWTR

-156 DIDSMLRNGVLEI
+156 DIDSMLHNGVLEI

-180 KNAFVIADEMQN
+180 KRAFVIADEMQN

-206 EHSKLVITGD
+206 EQSKLVITGD
-216 LVQSDRSTANGLA
+216 LAQSDRIAANGLA

-235 RAYEKM
+235 RAYEKT
-241 YPVDLAI
+241 VHTDLVETRR
-248 LKRSRELKQ
+248 KHDKES
-257 KDPLGIRIVEMENQ
+257 LGIRIIEMENQ

-278 VAKLLEIYSSGRGT
+278 VAKLLKIYSSRGT

-298 PSLWGNAVSPTTPS
+298 PSL
-312 FPGVAIGQGGGV
+312 PGVGIGEKGGARVGVNGGERLGEKGGARVGVNGGV
-324 GLGQD
+324 RLGED
-329 GDDLDDVLG
+329 VDDILAYGVDVSDTIRAG
-338 HGISNST
+338 GNMNST

-357 VEDTILNQRRIKSAP
+357 VEDTIL
-372 ADSHSSWSMADKDL
+372 
-386 NDAPEGRIEIF
+386 
-397 SGLKNGA
+397 KNVA
-404 TNTTS
+404 
-409 IHNTTTTNTT
+409 TNTT

-433 SLNNIPGVSS
+433 SLNNIPGVAS
-443 QTAEK
+443 QTVENH
-448 YKNIRDNDAALM
+448 KNIRDSDAALM
-460 PLRSNITKSNYY
+460 PLRSNIAKSKYY
-472 PWKPMDI
+472 PWEPMDI